1 MKDKLKFIINEKH
14 KLSKGSNGFYV
25 VDLKNLLNCDLL
37 ELNNILNELYAEK
50 FITVRKAINGKIIMK
65 K

>member
-1 MKDKLKFIINEKH
+1 MKDELKSIIYEKH
-14 KLSKGSNGFYV
+14 KSSNDSNGYYI

-50 FITVRKAINGKIIMK
+50 FIVVRKAINGKIIMK